1 QVHLLD
7 AVHQRHRVA
16 GVLVGPARPAPVRP
30 PAHLVDGVVGAA
42 RDGDVDRDPPRALD
56 DREAHTV
63 GDRVDGRCE
72 RDGGEE
78 ALEAEL
84 ALSPVMATPAASPIS
99 SKVPSPRLWKSRE
112 HPADPSNDHT
122 TALTL
127 WVLRVASGRPA
138 VDGPLVSVPPES
150 LAVCQ

>member
-1 QVHLLD
+1 PVDRVVPVLPFTPNLNFLGGD
-7 AVHQRHRVA
+7 DRFFRCIFWMPFTSGTRVA

-42 RDGDVDRDPPRALD
+42 RDGDVDPDHPRAVD
-56 DREAHTV
+56 DREVHTG

-84 ALSPVMATPAASPIS
+84 ALSPVMATPAAWPTS
-99 SKVPSPRLWKSRE
+99 SKVPSPRLWKSRFG
-112 HPADPSNDHT
+112 PMLPPT
-122 TALTL
+122 T
-127 WVLRVASGRPA
+127 
-138 VDGPLVSVPPES
+138 
-150 LAVCQ
+150 